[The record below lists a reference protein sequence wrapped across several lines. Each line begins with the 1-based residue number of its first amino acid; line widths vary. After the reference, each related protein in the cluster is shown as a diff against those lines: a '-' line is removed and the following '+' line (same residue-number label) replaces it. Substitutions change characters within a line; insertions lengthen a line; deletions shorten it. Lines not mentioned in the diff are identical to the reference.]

1 MNNYFATFI
10 SGFSEVIDEQI
21 RSFDNNIEIT
31 KLLDG
36 LVIFKTTK
44 SIESVKNIQFF
55 GNIFQLIDFKVDN
68 KIDIH
73 KYINDLAEN
82 SLISKDLA
90 FIPKKNKF
98 FRISVSN
105 LGTLINID
113 KQIVSLLEKKIS
125 ETFDLKVDRALPD
138 SEFWIFG
145 REDGI
150 YLFGHRLTYHQDYK
164 KVLQKGE
171 LRPDLCNLLCLLS
184 EPNKEDVF
192 IDPFSGSESIVKTR
206 TKMMGYKKIISGD
219 IKFDGDKKLDAL
231 NLKDIDASSV
241 SKIVTDPPW
250 GVTVGKNLDLEV
262 FYKKMLSEFHRI
274 LVSGGILV
282 ILIGNKELFDAVL
295 NNFKGKFS
303 MHKFY
308 DVLVN
313 GKKARVYKLIKS

>member
-10 SGFSEVIDEQI
+10 SGFSEVIKEQLK
-21 RSFDNNIEIT
+21 SFDNNIEIA

-55 GNIFQLIDFKVDN
+55 GNIFQLIDLKADT
-68 KIDIH
+68 KIDLL
-73 KYINDLAEN
+73 KYINDLTEN

-113 KQIVSLLEKKIS
+113 KQKVSLLEKKIS
-125 ETFDLKVDRALPD
+125 DTFDLEVDRALPD

-145 REDGI
+145 REGGI

-184 EPNKEDVF
+184 EPNREDVF
-192 IDPFSGSESIVKTR
+192 IDPFSGSESIAKTR

-219 IKFDGDKKLDAL
+219 IKFNGDKKFDAL

-241 SKIVTDPPW
+241 NKIVTDPPW
-250 GVTVGKNLDLEV
+250 GMTVGKELNLEV
-262 FYKKMLSEFHRI
+262 FYEKMLNEFHRI
-274 LVSGGILV
+274 LVSDGILV
-282 ILIGNKELFDAVL
+282 ILIGNKELFNAVL
-295 NNFKGKFS
+295 NNFESKFS
-303 MHKFY
+303 MYKFY
-308 DVLVN
+308 NVLVN
-313 GKKARVYKLIKS
+313 GKKARVYKLIKL